1 MVTLVHATLS
11 MLKAVLG
18 TASPSELSTF
28 KQSGLCLSPDEAIAP
43 RFLIE
48 HAIGQLRQD
57 PDSAF
62 WLALRLVV
70 VERLIVGIGGFK
82 GLPQPDGAIEIGY
95 GIIPSQQSKGF
106 ATQAVMLLVQE
117 AFSMAEVEAVLAQ
130 TVPKNRASQ
139 RVLKKNGFIR
149 EGSLFDPEDGEL
161 WLWQKT
167 R

>member
-1 MVTLVHATLS
+1 MLFHATLPI
-11 MLKAVLG
+11 LKALLG
-18 TASPSELSTF
+18 TASPSELRAF
-28 KQSGLCLSPDEAIAP
+28 KQSGLYLSPDEAIAP

-48 HAIGQLRQD
+48 QAIGQLRQD

-106 ATQAVMLLVQE
+106 ATQAVNSLVQE
-117 AFSMAEVEAVLAQ
+117 AFSTAEVQTVLAH

-139 RVLKKNGFIR
+139 RVLKKNGFAR
-149 EGSLFDPEDGEL
+149 AGSVFDPEDGEL
-161 WLWQKT
+161 WIWQ
-167 R
+167 RIR

>member
-1 MVTLVHATLS
+1 MLFQATLPI
-11 MLKAVLG
+11 LKTLLG
-18 TASPSELSTF
+18 IASPSELSAF
-28 KQSGLCLSPDEAIAP
+28 RQSGLCLSPDEAIAP

-48 HAIGQLRQD
+48 QAIGQLRQD

-62 WLALRLVV
+62 WLAPRLVV
-70 VERLIVGIGGFK
+70 KEQLIVGMGGFK
-82 GLPQPDGAIEIGY
+82 GLPQPNGAIEIGY

-117 AFSMAEVEAVLAQ
+117 AFSRARVQTVLAQ

-139 RVLKKNGFIR
+139 RVLKKNGFDR

-161 WLWQKT
+161 WLWQRT